1 MAYVLIAKAR
11 GEESF
16 TLSKAVTSLSI
27 LTVLNTPLSELL
39 FIVPQISA
47 ALGCFER
54 IRTLLNSDSWDDF
67 RKTLPEEESEAPPT
81 TSDGKTCGDAGP
93 TTPDAIVVENATL
106 GWNPDEPVVH
116 NLSLSAGEHDS
127 LTAILGPVGC
137 GKSTLLQ
144 GLLGEIALI
153 AGSVWTVTKAIA
165 FCSQTPW
172 ISSGTVKQCIIGQS
186 LFDKPWYDTVVHSC
200 ALEADFEMLSDG
212 DDTIV
217 GGQGVTL
224 SGGQKQ
230 RLVRGSYML
239 S

>member
-39 FIVPQISA
+39 YIVPQISA

-54 IRTLLNSDSWDDF
+54 IRTLLNSESWDDF
-67 RKTLPEEESEAPPT
+67 RKTLPEVESEASST
-81 TSDGKTCGDAGP
+81 ASDDKARGDAGS
-93 TTPDAIVVENATL
+93 TNLDTIVVDNATL

-116 NLSLSAGEHDS
+116 NLSLSAGEHDL

-153 AGSVWTVTKAIA
+153 AGSVWTVTKRIA

-172 ISSGTVKQCIIGQS
+172 ISSGTVKQCIVGQS
-186 LFDKPWYDTVVHSC
+186 QYDKPWYDTVVHSC
-200 ALEADFEMLSDG
+200 ALETDFGTFSDG
-212 DDTIV
+212 DETIV

-230 RLVRGSYML
+230 RLVRGLYAN
-239 S
+239 

>member
-39 FIVPQISA
+39 YIVPQISA

-54 IRTLLNSDSWDDF
+54 IRTLLNSESWDDF
-67 RKTLPEEESEAPPT
+67 RKTLPEVESEASST
-81 TSDGKTCGDAGP
+81 ASDDKARGDAGS
-93 TTPDAIVVENATL
+93 TNLDTIVVDNATL

-116 NLSLSAGEHDS
+116 NLSLSAGEHDL

-153 AGSVWTVTKAIA
+153 AGRVWTVTKRIA

-172 ISSGTVKQCIIGQS
+172 ISSGTVKQCIVGQS
-186 LFDKPWYDTVVHSC
+186 QFDKPWYDTVVHSC
-200 ALEADFEMLSDG
+200 ALETDFGTLSDG
-212 DDTIV
+212 DETVV

-230 RLVRGSYML
+230 RLVRGL
-239 S
+239 CAN